1 MILEWLACKNEAS
14 TILSHEMVIIKDS
27 ADVARSNRD
36 TAEDSRL
43 AVNSLSRNNNG
54 YTPVA
59 LAARMGNVD
68 CCVILLAFSIIRESR
83 PYNSLQRLGDECG
96 SHVAQYQAKQN
107 NHDECVHV
115 FERFSDIV
123 SSSDLAKFGANHTH
137 ERGKYIMQALGIS
150 ALGVRAYEL
159 AVWATASLN
168 SAIHREALHIPTGN
182 INLNESNERQPHSPD
197 GAGGI
202 PSPHRATLTTRV
214 NNDDDIQQLKEQVKR
229 MSSALAKVAPI
240 ILDSPKSQI
249 NLLLFFNRS
258 RFHWSTRV

>member
-14 TILSHEMVIIKDS
+14 AILSHEMVIVKDS
-27 ADVARSNRD
+27 ADVARSNGD

-43 AVNSLSRNNNG
+43 AVNSLSCNNNG
-54 YTPVA
+54 YNPVA

-83 PYNSLQRLGDECG
+83 PYNSTQRLGDECG
-96 SHVAQYQAKQN
+96 NHVAQHEANICFASHQAKQN

-150 ALGVRAYEL
+150 ASGARAYEL
-159 AVWATASLN
+159 AVLATASIN
-168 SAIHREALHIPTGN
+168 SAVHRQALDISTGN

-197 GAGGI
+197 GGGGI
-202 PSPHRATLTTRV
+202 PSPRRATLTTRV
-214 NNDDDIQQLKEQVKR
+214 NSDDDIQRLKEQVKR

-240 ILDSPKSQI
+240 ILDSP
-249 NLLLFFNRS
+249 
-258 RFHWSTRV
+258 